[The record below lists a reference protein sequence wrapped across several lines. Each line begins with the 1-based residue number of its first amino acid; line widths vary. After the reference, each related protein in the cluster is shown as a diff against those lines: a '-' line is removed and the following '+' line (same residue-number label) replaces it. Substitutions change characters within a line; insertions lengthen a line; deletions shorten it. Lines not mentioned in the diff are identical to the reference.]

1 MKLARPVFSAFVVS
15 ATLAVVPAQT
25 STEDAAV
32 LPPAAVWPD
41 WERPECATWSPSW
54 HRQGELPEAG
64 RLLGAG
70 DPFHAS
76 RIGWRK
82 MQPGSPQAFSYL

>member
-1 MKLARPVFSAFVVS
+1 MLARSSSLPNQGRDLMKLARPVFSAFVVS

-41 WERPECATWSPSW
+41 WERPECAT
-54 HRQGELPEAG
+54 
-64 RLLGAG
+64 
-70 DPFHAS
+70 
-76 RIGWRK
+76 
-82 MQPGSPQAFSYL
+82 